1 MELLLNLVW
10 LMLALPAYWIWRGEP
25 GSARKSNAGKSGRS
39 VLVLTCILMLLFP
52 VISATDDLHFIRPE
66 MEESTCYKRA
76 LKQAA
81 NDKAPSSL
89 KIAAPPLAVRPEI
102 ASLGPTACACGLAF
116 ISAVA
121 SPPSISPESLAV
133 RGPPAFLMA

>member
-10 LMLALPAYWIWRGEP
+10 LMLALPAYWIWRREAR
-25 GSARKSNAGKSGRS
+25 SACEGNAGKSVRS

-66 MEESTCYKRA
+66 MEESTSSKRT

-81 NDKAPSSL
+81 DDKAPSSL
-89 KIAAPPLAVRPEI
+89 KVAASPLAVSAEI
-102 ASLGPTACACGLAF
+102 TVLEPTVCACGLVF
-116 ISAVA
+116 ISAIT
-121 SPPSISPESLAV
+121 PPLSISHESLPL
-133 RGPPAFLMA
+133 RGPPAFFA